1 MVRTNLSEALE
12 RWRKSLDRCREARAR
27 ALSLQREWARA
38 VEEAAISCPE
48 ELLAHLAGLAKQ
60 VGLRPLKVQAVV
72 NWFSGEPY
80 LEVQVVVPADD
91 VFERDFFDKWR
102 SLVEAAHGGPLGP
115 ILKSHLIAVMVVGN
129 DEGADF
135 IGRVHKVLEGGRDE

>member
-12 RWRKSLDRCREARAR
+12 RWRKSLDKCREARAR

-38 VEEAAISCPE
+38 VEAATSCPE

-91 VFERDFFDKWR
+91 VLEPDFFDKWR
-102 SLVEAAHGGPLGP
+102 ALVEAAHGGPLGP
-115 ILKSHLIAVMVVGN
+115 VLKSYLVAVMVVGD
-129 DEGADF
+129 DESADF
-135 IGRVHKVLEGGRDE
+135 IGRVHKVLEGGQDE